1 MGSLNRL
8 QTVLGVTSPNM
19 SNVTVTEAVAKRIPY
34 SGGNLRDSTIETLA
48 TVARAEAPTFT
59 RLLPSRMVM
68 RSASLSA
75 LIFSKE
81 AAHQRFSRTKV

>member
-1 MGSLNRL
+1 
-8 QTVLGVTSPNM
+8 
-19 SNVTVTEAVAKRIPY
+19 
-34 SGGNLRDSTIETLA
+34 
-48 TVARAEAPTFT
+48 
-59 RLLPSRMVM
+59 LLPSRMVM